1 MKSKCILGGAK
12 LKLFIH
18 ENNGWQQSLQVHKHE
33 IPQMKK
39 LLAEAIKDEQIT
51 EEQKLPATTHF
62 NTELMTQEKEIGK
75 LTNDLEAQQQRLTK
89 DWEGNIQYDIDSFCT
104 QDILRDRIKAI
115 EKSYID
121 LKCNFMNYL
130 ATIA

>member
-1 MKSKCILGGAK
+1 MSGLK

-18 ENNGWQQSLQVHKHE
+18 ENNGWKQSLQVHRHE
-33 IPQMKK
+33 IPEMKK
-39 LLAEAIKDEQIT
+39 MLLEAFDEEEIE
-51 EEQKLPATTHF
+51 EEQLIPAKSHF
-62 NTELMTQEKEIGK
+62 SSELITQEMELEK
-75 LTNDLEAQQQRLTK
+75 LTTDLDAQQERLAK
-89 DWEGNIQYDIDSFCT
+89 DCEAHIEYDIKSYCT
-104 QDILRDRIKAI
+104 QDILRERIKAI

>member
-1 MKSKCILGGAK
+1 MGGAK

-18 ENNGWQQSLQVHKHE
+18 ENNGWQQSLRVHTHE

-39 LLAEAIKDEQIT
+39 LLVEAIKDEQIT
-51 EEQKLPATTHF
+51 EEQKLPGKTHF
-62 NTELMTQEKEIGK
+62 NTELMTQEQEISK
-75 LTNDLEAQQQRLTK
+75 LTSDVEAQQQRLAK

-104 QDILRDRIKAI
+104 QDILRERIKAI

>member
-12 LKLFIH
+12 LKLFIY

-51 EEQKLPATTHF
+51 EEQKLPATKHF

-130 ATIA
+130 ANIA